1 MSEIIKKNWFVGLVA
16 LFLFAGVIYFATDA
30 IKTDVKALQTEDGK
44 DVVFS
49 YADQNYTADDMYD
62 EVYQTLDI
70 GVIIPVLELEVYRDA
85 MEVTDAIKSDVDL
98 NSQNIVTSLKNE
110 YGEQWEFALD
120 RLLVQSGYVT
130 KSGTAG
136 LKDYLTIME
145 VRNFIEKEY
154 VKNNPNS
161 YKAYMEENKP
171 RLISHILV
179 KMVDKD
185 NPTAAEN
192 EKLEKVKEALA
203 KPGAVF
209 ATVAAEFSDD
219 GSAEN
224 GGSLGLNNVESVKKF
239 VPEFQEQ
246 VYTVDAGET
255 TEWFKTD
262 YGYHIIRV
270 DATDLEGFEKLN
282 NFDFYNLVFDANPE
296 MLLDITWEQIQKQDI
311 KFGDNQELNDA
322 IIKHYTIKE
331 EN

>member
-1 MSEIIKKNWFVGLVA
+1 MSEIIKKNWFVGLVG

-30 IKTDVKALQTEDGK
+30 IKTDVKALKTEDGK